1 VVKVAFSLAFARDGQ
16 APDAAF
22 FTSQQHHPENFWN
35 PAFQVHANTAE
46 RIASIVL
53 VAENPTDH
61 HIFLSAFVGERE
73 LMATSSGVTIHTP
86 RGDIV
91 VMDPAAFNGHFG
103 VEPPDTADGARLAA
117 IVFRVREFATTVSA
131 LQKAGIKGS
140 VRMGRIV
147 VGSDE
152 ALGAAIVFEQG

>member
-1 VVKVAFSLAFARDGQ
+1 
-16 APDAAF
+16 
-22 FTSQQHHPENFWN
+22 
-35 PAFQVHANTAE
+35 
-46 RIASIVL
+46 
-53 VAENPTDH
+53 
-61 HIFLSAFVGERE
+61 
-73 LMATSSGVTIHTP
+73 
-86 RGDIV
+86 
-91 VMDPAAFNGHFG
+91 VMDPAAFDAHFG

-117 IVFRVREFATTVSA
+117 IVFGVREFATTVSV